1 MPPITLWLE
10 TPDCLLFIV
19 LSRITLKIVK
29 GAKQHFSSIFNF
41 SRLSRRTIEND
52 HLYFPAVPIFHQ
64 SQCFHRL
71 FFQGCQFVQAPLMAC
86 SLITLALSVSIV
98 MLKLLTGLK
107 KRQKR
112 RNMNATQARLQTK
125 DSIPFTFGKCC
136 QIMAK
141 IGDFLKTGRGV
152 QWPRWCLK
160 QIIIDFCC
168 PNRTCRLLQP
178 KSWFI
183 LGKISWEKSCLLLF
197 CLGVLRL

>member
-1 MPPITLWLE
+1 MITCIFLQSPFSTKAMFSQAFLS
-10 TPDCLLFIV
+10 V
-19 LSRITLKIVK
+19 LSICSGTTY
-29 GAKQHFSSIFNF
+29 G
-41 SRLSRRTIEND
+41 
-52 HLYFPAVPIFHQ
+52 
-64 SQCFHRL
+64 
-71 FFQGCQFVQAPLMAC
+71 

-183 LGKISWEKSCLLLF
+183 LGKLSWEKSCLLLF